1 MLAKKFLAGCK
12 VVVVFFY
19 LVQDQI
25 NVMFSHGLVSTLT
38 D

>member
-12 VVVVFFY
+12 VFFLFY